1 MSGAPSHPDID
12 FSLEI
17 FPPKTDV
24 GEARLQQVLRTFYEL
39 KPAFIS
45 VTSASRRSVA
55 DFTWA
60 TSNLVH
66 EEYGKVAPHITC
78 SGKSRAEIERLA
90 AGYRARRISRIVALR
105 GDAPPRGARG
115 SGNEPLRHAVQLVRQ
130 LKRIADFD
138 ISVAAYPETHP
149 EASSA
154 AADLAHLKEKVD
166 AGANRAISQF
176 FFDPDVFLRFRDRV
190 VAAGVSVPLV
200 PGLLPILNFERMTG
214 FADKCNADVPQFL
227 RRMFEGLQPQSL
239 DHKLL
244 AMNILSYQIGRLI
257 AEGVTRFHFYTLNE
271 TTLIR
276 HVCRWMRMAF

>member
-1 MSGAPSHPDID
+1 MSGAPDYPDID

-17 FPPKTDV
+17 FPPRTPEGDT
-24 GEARLQQVLRTFYEL
+24 RLRQVLRTFYEL

-45 VTSASRRSVA
+45 VTATAQRDAA
-55 DFTWA
+55 DFTRT
-60 TSNLVH
+60 TSGVVR
-66 EEYGKVAPHITC
+66 EEYGRVAPHITC
-78 SGKSRAEIERLA
+78 GGRSYAEIEQLA
-90 AGYRARRISRIVALR
+90 TGYRDCGIRRIVALR
-105 GDAPPRGARG
+105 GDAPPPGAG
-115 SGNEPLRHAVQLVRQ
+115 AGVLRHASQLVRQ
-130 LKRIADFD
+130 LREIGDFD

-149 EASSA
+149 EAPSA
-154 AADLAHLKEKVD
+154 DADLARLKEKLD

-190 VAAGVSVPLV
+190 VAAGISAPLV
-200 PGLLPILNFERMTG
+200 PGLLPILNFGRMTG
-214 FADKCNADVPQFL
+214 FAEKCNADVPRFL
-227 RRMFEGLQPQSL
+227 RRMFEGLEPQTL

>member
-1 MSGAPSHPDID
+1 MSGAPDYPDID

-17 FPPKTDV
+17 FPPRTPEGDT
-24 GEARLQQVLRTFYEL
+24 RLRQVLRTFYEL

-45 VTSASRRSVA
+45 VTATAQRDAA
-55 DFTWA
+55 DFTRT
-60 TSNLVH
+60 TSGLVC

-78 SGKSRAEIERLA
+78 GGRSRAEIEQLA
-90 AGYRARRISRIVALR
+90 TGYRDCGIRRIVALR
-105 GDAPPRGARG
+105 GDAPPPGAG
-115 SGNEPLRHAVQLVRQ
+115 AGVLRHASQLVRQ
-130 LKRIADFD
+130 LRQIADFD

-149 EASSA
+149 EAPSA
-154 AADLAHLKEKVD
+154 DADLARLKEKLD

-176 FFDPDVFLRFRDRV
+176 FFDPDVFLRFRDRAA
-190 VAAGVSVPLV
+190 AAGISAPLV
-200 PGLLPILNFERMTG
+200 PGLLPILNFGRMTG
-214 FADKCNADVPQFL
+214 FAEKCNADVPCFL
-227 RRMFEGLQPQSL
+227 RRMFEGLEPQTL